1 MAQIVKELVTKW
13 TYKVDAAQVK
23 AAVKSVKG
31 LKKQMAGV
39 KKDSSQFASSE
50 VQKVNRVKKAWSG
63 LHKKVRDYRSEVG
76 RTAKRGG
83 GVGGGMGGGFKT
95 FAAARALGLGAG
107 AAAGVAAGGGIAAL
121 TGVAGAFRAGAGAE
135 VAQIEYEG
143 FLKSADK
150 AKKLLGELADFGSRT
165 PFEIPQLEQLGAQ
178 LLAGGFA
185 AKELIP
191 TLGRLGDVTGANS
204 ERLNRM
210 LINLIQIR
218 LNNRAYTQDLKQFA
232 MANIPIFTELAKNLG
247 KTSDEIR
254 EMTKRGE
261 IDFKTV
267 NDALISMTTNGGTF
281 EGRMARVAKTL
292 IGRLSNL
299 KDAFFKLGRELS
311 VNVIPALSG
320 FTHSISVSVEGIA
333 EGVKW
338 VSKFGK
344 TWRVVGVAMAAAF
357 GFIFPTVA
365 SIGILLLAVE
375 DLVAFMQGRGSII
388 GDFFSWLGGGFQW
401 AADVALDFFAYIKS
415 AAKTVTDLIP
425 DWVFRYGGGAVD
437 MATGLVTGNAA
448 MAQEGLSAFSG
459 GPSVTVNQNNNV
471 GLRGGESAEAA
482 GKMIN
487 NMSDGALR
495 SAGRRVQNKREN

>member
-31 LKKQMAGV
+31 LKKQMVAV
-39 KKDSSQFASSE
+39 KKDSSQFASTE
-50 VQKVNRVKKAWSG
+50 VRKVNRVKRAWSG
-63 LHKKVRDYRSEVG
+63 LQKQVRGYRSEVG
-76 RTAKRGG
+76 RASKRGG

-121 TGVAGAFRAGAGAE
+121 TGVAGAFRSGMGAE

-150 AKKLLGELADFGSRT
+150 AKKLLGELAEFGSKT

-191 TLGRLGDVTGANS
+191 TLGRLGDATGANS
-204 ERLNRM
+204 DRLNRM

-267 NDALISMTTNGGTF
+267 NDALISMTSNGGLF
-281 EGRMARVAKTL
+281 EGRMVRVSKVLT
-292 IGRLSNL
+292 GRLSNL
-299 KDAFFKLGRELS
+299 SDAFFKLGRALSANIIPIMSDFVHSLSLS
-311 VNVIPALSG
+311 VD
-320 FTHSISVSVEGIA
+320 GIA
-333 EGVKW
+333 DGVKW
-338 VSKFGK
+338 ISQFGK
-344 TWRVVGVAMAAAF
+344 AWRVVGASLAATFAFFFPVVTLIGVA
-357 GFIFPTVA
+357 
-365 SIGILLLAVE
+365 LLAIE
-375 DLVAFMQGRGSII
+375 DFIAYMQGRGSVI
-388 GDFFSWLGGGFQW
+388 GTLFKSMGEDLQWALGKAEAFFSFIKGK
-401 AADVALDFFAYIKS
+401 ARDVKN
-415 AAKTVTDLIP
+415 LIP
-425 DWVFRYGGGAVD
+425 EQVFRYGGGIVD

-448 MAQEGLSAFSG
+448 LSQEGMSAFTG

-482 GKMIN
+482 GKMVN
-487 NMSDGALR
+487 SMSDGAMR
-495 SAGRRVQNKREN
+495 SAGRRVQSKREN